1 MRGYGKWHFENY
13 GGAENQTYHYEQ
25 SEGDIVALL
34 KRVHEVFPGKPVY
47 LLGESLG
54 ANMGMLISGKY
65 PQLSDGCIL
74 VSTYS
79 RFRMFFQ
86 PYMLVHTVQA
96 ILLPKSKL
104 NLMPYLKK
112 RLTNSKEAIKAYI
125 QDPFGRR
132 KQAPRELGKS
142 FVFNVRAKK
151 YALQIPDSEAV
162 LFIHGGKDKLCNP
175 NSSFKLYNQM
185 PAGNKEFVF
194 LPTNGHLM
202 VERPDIP
209 AEVLETIVEWLDSQG
224 N

>member
-1 MRGYGKWHFENY
+1 
-13 GGAENQTYHYEQ
+13 
-25 SEGDIVALL
+25 
-34 KRVHEVFPGKPVY
+34 
-47 LLGESLG
+47 
-54 ANMGMLISGKY
+54 
-65 PQLSDGCIL
+65 
-74 VSTYS
+74 
-79 RFRMFFQ
+79 MFFQ